1 MGPSAL
7 RRFAERRRALI
18 LAAAGAVAGVVVLP
32 GLAAPPGRILPSR
45 DAVQAHE
52 PDSPGAATMD
62 FVPPAA
68 GSYTLHAIMRA
79 PNGPVL
85 DTEGRRLPLSRFTA
99 GKITLLSFIY
109 TSCADAR
116 GCPLASQILH
126 TVRHRVSE
134 DADLRDH
141 VRLVSLS
148 FDPARDTPAV
158 MRHYAA
164 AAPPNG
170 VEWAFL
176 TTERPRA
183 LVPLLDGFGQDV
195 RIEVD
200 AHGRP
205 AGPLAHVLK
214 VFLLDE
220 QAVVREI
227 YTTAYLYPEVIMNDI
242 KTLRLEDRRE
252 RQVVR

>member
-1 MGPSAL
+1 MGPTAP
-7 RRFAERRRALI
+7 RRFAERRLALI
-18 LAAAGAVAGVVVLP
+18 LAAALAAAGFVVLS
-32 GLAAPPGRILPSR
+32 GLATPSGRVVLSGSV
-45 DAVQAHE
+45 VQAHE
-52 PDSPGAATMD
+52 PDSPGAATID

-68 GSYTLHAIMRA
+68 GSYALHAIMRA

-85 DTEGRRLPLSRFTA
+85 DAWGCRLPLSRFTA
-99 GKITLLSFIY
+99 GKITLLGFIY

-116 GCPLASQILH
+116 GCPLAYQVFH

-134 DADLRDH
+134 DVELRDH

-164 AAPPNG
+164 SAPPNG
-170 VEWAFL
+170 VEWVFL

-183 LVPLLDGFGQDV
+183 LLPLLDGFGQDV
-195 RIEVD
+195 RIEAD
-200 AHGRP
+200 ERGRP
-205 AGPLAHVLK
+205 AGPLAHLLK

-220 QAVVREI
+220 RAVVREI

>member
-1 MGPSAL
+1 MGSSAP
-7 RRFAERRRALI
+7 RPCAEPRVGPILAR
-18 LAAAGAVAGVVVLP
+18 LAAAAALVAVAGIVV
-32 GLAAPPGRILPSR
+32 
-45 DAVQAHE
+45 DAHE
-52 PDSPGAATMD
+52 PDDTLPAAITMD
-62 FVPPAA
+62 FVPPAP
-68 GSYTLHAIMRA
+68 GSYALHPIMRA
-79 PNGPVL
+79 PDGPVL
-85 DTEGRRLPLSRFTA
+85 DPAGRRLPLSRFTA
-99 GKITLLSFIY
+99 GKITLLGFIY

-116 GCPLASQILH
+116 GCPLAYQVFH

-134 DADLRDH
+134 DPDLRDH

-164 AAPPNG
+164 GAPPNG

-176 TTERPRA
+176 TTEQPRT

-195 RIEVD
+195 RVELD
-200 AHGRP
+200 SHGRA

-220 QAVVREI
+220 GAVVREI
-227 YTTAYLYPEVIMNDI
+227 YTTAYLYPEVIVNDI
-242 KTLRLEDRRE
+242 KTLRLADQPRRKAAP
-252 RQVVR
+252 

>member
-1 MGPSAL
+1 MGPSAA
-7 RRFAERRRALI
+7 RRFAERRLLLI
-18 LAAAGAVAGVVVLP
+18 LAAAVAAAGIVVLS
-32 GLAAPPGRILPSR
+32 GLAAPPGSVLSSGA
-45 DAVQAHE
+45 AVDAHE
-52 PDSPGAATMD
+52 PDSAGAATMD

-68 GSYTLHAIMRA
+68 GSYALHAIMRA

-85 DTEGRRLPLSRFTA
+85 DAEGRRLPLSRFTA
-99 GKITLLSFIY
+99 GKITLLGFIY

-116 GCPLASQILH
+116 GCPLAYQVFH

-134 DADLRDH
+134 DAELRDH

-148 FDPARDTPAV
+148 FDPARDTPIV

-164 AAPPNG
+164 GAPPNG

-195 RIEVD
+195 RIEID
-200 AHGRP
+200 EHGRS

-220 QAVVREI
+220 RAVVREI

-242 KTLRLEDRRE
+242 KTLRLEDRRV